1 MNIPTD
7 TTAITKCNEIA
18 TFLRWSRRWAWHA
31 IPKCKFGFVGH
42 RTSMASTADC
52 SGYKIHTYVSY
63 SLAYLKY
70 LNKYALTTNVS
81 AYVNT
86 FVCQNYLCK
95 IVLLCIFVPAC
106 QKWKCQ
112 LFVTVTGDR
121 NHFVW
126 IAKPKQNLLH
136 LLSMWS
142 NLQTSHML
150 CIF

>member
-1 MNIPTD
+1 MSHCHSDETRTMNIPTD

-31 IPKCKFGFVGH
+31 IPKWKFGFVGH

-95 IVLLCIFVPAC
+95 IVLLCLSISTC
-106 QKWKCQ
+106 QKRICGAQ
-112 LFVTVTGDR
+112 LSYV
-121 NHFVW
+121 NMQMYWH
-126 IAKPKQNLLH
+126 ILHMQNICG
-136 LLSMWS
+136 
-142 NLQTSHML
+142 QR
-150 CIF
+150 IFI